1 MMTKGGASVMAAE
14 FRRVVDIRTSF
25 ENFVESIGGTVSDKL
40 VSPSNGQRSKNADY
54 IFFDAGMI
62 AELKCLE
69 EDHDNKAEFVEKRQA
84 LVDKWERD
92 GLVQPSQVR
101 VPFIQVKAFPQ
112 PCHDDLIKLY
122 GQCVKSHLRSA
133 NQQIR
138 ESKET
143 HDLPNAKGLLLL
155 ANDGNYS
162 IEPDHMGQILG
173 KHLNGG
179 NYPNIDTVLFFTV
192 NMAVQV
198 PEDDVISRLWI
209 YFYRQPAE
217 QGVPVPFMDEMG
229 VAWASFFKELTGID
243 APMINEKDADGLS
256 DHQVLK
262 QLKFI
267 KPTSR

>member
-1 MMTKGGASVMAAE
+1 MTAA
-14 FRRVVDIRTSF
+14 FRRVVDIRESF
-25 ENFVESIGGTVSDKL
+25 EKFVESIGGAVSDKL
-40 VSPSNGQRSKNADY
+40 FLESNIQRSKNADY
-54 IFFDAGMI
+54 IFVDAGVV

-69 EDHDNKAEFVEKRQA
+69 EDHENKPEFVDKRQA
-84 LVDKWERD
+84 LVDEWERN
-92 GLVQPSQVR
+92 GLVQPHEVR
-101 VPFIQVKAFPQ
+101 VPFIQVKDFPQ

-143 HDLPNAKGLLLL
+143 HNFQNAKGLLLL

-162 IEPDHMGQILG
+162 IEPEHMGQILA

-198 PEDDVISRLWI
+198 PDEDVVSRLWV
-209 YFYRQPAE
+209 YFYRETPE

-243 APMINEKDADGLS
+243 APMINEKDADGFS
-256 DHQVLK
+256 DRNLLRQF
-262 QLKFI
+262 KFL

>member
-1 MMTKGGASVMAAE
+1 MAPE
-14 FRRVVDIRTSF
+14 FRRVVDIRESF
-25 ENFVESIGGTVSDKL
+25 ESFVESIGGTVSDKL
-40 VSPSNGQRSKNADY
+40 ASPSNGQPIKNADY
-54 IFFDAGMI
+54 IFVDAGVI

-69 EDHDNKAEFVEKRQA
+69 EDHENKPEFVEKRQA

-92 GLVQPSQVR
+92 GLVQSSQVR
-101 VPFIQVKAFPQ
+101 VPFIQVKDFPQ
-112 PCHDDLIKLY
+112 PCHDDLTKLY

-138 ESKET
+138 ESKDT
-143 HDLPNAKGLLLL
+143 HNLPDAKGLLLL

-162 IEPDHMGQILG
+162 IEPEHMRQILS
-173 KHLNGG
+173 KHLSGG

-209 YFYRQPAE
+209 YFYRQTAE
-217 QGVPVPFMDEMG
+217 QGVPVLFMDEMG

-243 APMINEKDADGLS
+243 APMINEKDGDGLS
-256 DHQVLK
+256 DPKILK

>member
-1 MMTKGGASVMAAE
+1 MAAE
-14 FRRVVDIRTSF
+14 FRRVVNIRDSF
-25 ENFVESIGGTVSDKL
+25 ESFVESIGGTVSDKL
-40 VSPSNGQRSKNADY
+40 ASQSNGGQRPKNADY
-54 IFFDAGMI
+54 IFVDAGVI

-69 EDHDNKAEFVEKRQA
+69 EDHENKPEFVEKRQA

-101 VPFIQVKAFPQ
+101 VPFIQVKDFPQ

-143 HDLPNAKGLLLL
+143 HNLPDAKGLLLL

-162 IEPDHMGQILG
+162 IEPEHMGQILS

-192 NMAVQV
+192 SMAVQV

-209 YFYRQPAE
+209 YFYRQTAE

-256 DHQVLK
+256 DRKILK